1 VGDCA
6 SRLDYFIEPIAEKCM
21 ADMES
26 SDESNHP
33 IVAHHIAPIFDDR
46 QEQENLSSS
55 MGVDDDVQNFIC
67 STISVASPSVKSR
80 TRHSSRPAEV
90 NTRAKD
96 GTQVCFYEVSS
107 CNDDLLLDGKSD
119 AMPPVNGSGYYIDG
133 KGRKRRFSLCI
144 LATKKNNKL
153 SCVCQQEC
161 ASEFV

>member
-55 MGVDDDVQNFIC
+55 MGVDDDVQYFIC
-67 STISVASPSVKSR
+67 STISVASHSVKSR
-80 TRHSSRPAEV
+80 TRHCSRELKSASMKFLL
-90 NTRAKD
+90 AMM
-96 GTQVCFYEVSS
+96 S
-107 CNDDLLLDGKSD
+107 CYWIEKV
-119 AMPPVNGSGYYIDG
+119 M
-133 KGRKRRFSLCI
+133 
-144 LATKKNNKL
+144 
-153 SCVCQQEC
+153 
-161 ASEFV
+161 